1 MNDHPILRGGHALH
15 SGKALELNFSPF
27 ELKLGLV
34 SLNTLLSAMST
45 PPTCTAQNHHA
56 ELAET
61 TEIEPPPHYMVWW
74 KSALSRGYGRS
85 PTIGTYRYPALPGYG
100 LRVLLQ

>member
-1 MNDHPILRGGHALH
+1 MNDHPVKWGGHALH

-34 SLNTLLSAMST
+34 SLSTLFSAMST
-45 PPTCTAQNHHA
+45 PPACTAQHHHA

-61 TEIEPPPHYMVWW
+61 TGIELTTPLCGVVEICPE
-74 KSALSRGYGRS
+74 
-85 PTIGTYRYPALPGYG
+85 
-100 LRVLLQ
+100 

>member
-1 MNDHPILRGGHALH
+1 MNDHPVKWGGHALH

-45 PPTCTAQNHHA
+45 PPACTAQYHHA

-61 TEIEPPPHYMVWW
+61 TEIELTTP
-74 KSALSRGYGRS
+74 LYGVVEICRE
-85 PTIGTYRYPALPGYG
+85 
-100 LRVLLQ
+100 

>member
-1 MNDHPILRGGHALH
+1 MH

-61 TEIEPPPHYMVWW
+61 TEIESPPHYVVWW
-74 KSALSRGYGRS
+74 KCALSRGYMYYC
-85 PTIGTYRYPALPGYG
+85 TIPYYPVVACT
-100 LRVLLQ
+100 R

>member
-1 MNDHPILRGGHALH
+1 MNDHPVKWGGHALH

-61 TEIEPPPHYMVWW
+61 TEIELTTPQIASTQVQ
-74 KSALSRGYGRS
+74 R
-85 PTIGTYRYPALPGYG
+85 IGKNPRLTAFCYG
-100 LRVLLQ
+100 LILGENAMYM

>member
-34 SLNTLLSAMST
+34 SLSTLFSAMST
-45 PPTCTAQNHHA
+45 PPACTAQHHHA

-61 TEIEPPPHYMVWW
+61 TGIELTTPLCGVVEICRE
-74 KSALSRGYGRS
+74 
-85 PTIGTYRYPALPGYG
+85 
-100 LRVLLQ
+100 

>member
-45 PPTCTAQNHHA
+45 PPACTAQYHHA

-61 TEIEPPPHYMVWW
+61 TEIELTTP
-74 KSALSRGYGRS
+74 LYGVVEICRE
-85 PTIGTYRYPALPGYG
+85 
-100 LRVLLQ
+100 

>member
-15 SGKALELNFSPF
+15 SGKALSLNISPF

-34 SLNTLLSAMST
+34 SLNTLLSTMST

-61 TEIEPPPHYMVWW
+61 TEIELTTP
-74 KSALSRGYGRS
+74 LYGVVEICRE
-85 PTIGTYRYPALPGYG
+85 
-100 LRVLLQ
+100 